1 MRLEIK
7 IYYMRNIFRGYL
19 NEKCRIIL
27 QINVIVM
34 SSELVTLIDD
44 MILPDL
50 GVHWQAAQLEMTLM
64 TAVASMKIIK
74 EQ

>member
-19 NEKCRIIL
+19 TEKCRIIL

-34 SSELVTLIDD
+34 SSELITLIND

-50 GVHWQAAQLEMTLM
+50 GVHWQAAQLDMTLM